1 MVSPRLCEDGSVPGL
16 ALYLPDLV
24 AIFEQFEEW
33 VDSDWSYAVIL
44 LVAALDA
51 FFPVVPSET
60 VAITGGVLAGSGDL
74 NLLLVIV
81 AASTG
86 AIIGDNISY
95 GLGRWLGERTV
106 KNVFKGERSR
116 KAFLWAEKQL
126 EERGTYL
133 IVIARFI
140 PGGRTATTFSA
151 GYVEAFPY
159 RRFLPADILAGIIWG
174 TYTGCLGYF
183 GGKTFE
189 EQPWKG
195 LVLAFAIAI
204 AIAGAIELVRHLRQ
218 RRRGGGDP
226 APAEGDGS

>member
-1 MVSPRLCEDGSVPGL
+1 MPWFLAYLPNLL
-16 ALYLPDLV
+16 AL
-24 AIFEQFEEW
+24 FEQFEEW
-33 VDSDWSYAVIL
+33 VDSDWSYLVIFA
-44 LVAALDA
+44 VAALDA

-81 AASTG
+81 AASAG
-86 AIIGDNISY
+86 AILGDNISY
-95 GLGRWLGERTV
+95 GLGSWLGERTV

-116 KAFLWAEKQL
+116 KAFLWAEHQL

-140 PGGRTATTFSA
+140 PGGRTATTFAA
-151 GYVEAFPY
+151 GYIKTFPY
-159 RRFLPADILAGIIWG
+159 RRFLPADILAGAIWG

-195 LVLAFAIAI
+195 LVLAFVIAV
-204 AIAGAIELVRHLRQ
+204 AVAGGIELVRHLRQ
-218 RRRGGGDP
+218 RRRDGGGRP
-226 APAEGDGS
+226 APADTDSSSP

>member
-1 MVSPRLCEDGSVPGL
+1 MPWFLV
-16 ALYLPDLV
+16 YLPDLL
-24 AIFEQFEEW
+24 ALFEQFEEW
-33 VDSDWSYAVIL
+33 VASDWSYLVIFA
-44 LVAALDA
+44 VAALDA

-81 AASTG
+81 AASAG
-86 AIIGDNISY
+86 AILGDNISY
-95 GLGRWLGERTV
+95 GLGSWLGERTV

-116 KAFLWAEKQL
+116 KAFLWAEHQL

-140 PGGRTATTFSA
+140 PGGRTATTFAA
-151 GYVEAFPY
+151 GYIKTFPY
-159 RRFLPADILAGIIWG
+159 RRFLPADILAGATWG

-195 LVLAFAIAI
+195 LVLAFVIAV
-204 AIAGAIELVRHLRQ
+204 AIAGGIELVRHLRQ
-218 RRRGGGDP
+218 RRRGGGGRP
-226 APAEGDGS
+226 APADTDSSSP

>member
-1 MVSPRLCEDGSVPGL
+1 MIVVPGL
-16 ALYLPDLV
+16 LLYLPDVV
-24 AIFEQFEEW
+24 AIFEQFEDW
-33 VDSDWSYAVIL
+33 VDSDWSYGVIL

-74 NLLLVIV
+74 NLLFVIL
-81 AASTG
+81 AASAG

-95 GLGRWLGERTV
+95 GLGRWLGEHTV
-106 KNVFKGERSR
+106 KNVFKGDRSR

-151 GYVEAFPY
+151 GYVAAFPY

-183 GGKTFE
+183 GGRTFE

-204 AIAGAIELVRHLRQ
+204 AIAATIELVRHLRQ
-218 RRRGGGDP
+218 RRRGGDADG
-226 APAEGDGS
+226 APAETDAS

>member
-1 MVSPRLCEDGSVPGL
+1 MSSFL
-16 ALYLPDLV
+16 AYLPDLL
-24 AIFEQFEEW
+24 ALFEQFEEW
-33 VDSDWSYAVIL
+33 VASDWSYLVIFA
-44 LVAALDA
+44 VAALDA

-81 AASTG
+81 AASVG
-86 AIIGDNISY
+86 AILGDNISY
-95 GLGRWLGERTV
+95 GLGSWLGERTV

-116 KAFLWAEKQL
+116 KAFLWAEHQL

-140 PGGRTATTFSA
+140 PGGRTATTFAA
-151 GYVEAFPY
+151 GYIKTFPY
-159 RRFLPADILAGIIWG
+159 RRFLPADILAGAIWG

-195 LVLAFAIAI
+195 LVLAFVIAI
-204 AIAGAIELVRHLRQ
+204 AIAGGIELVRHLRQ
-218 RRRGGGDP
+218 RRRDGGGRP
-226 APAEGDGS
+226 APADTDSS

>member
-1 MVSPRLCEDGSVPGL
+1 MAGVPWFLAYLPNLL
-16 ALYLPDLV
+16 AL
-24 AIFEQFEEW
+24 FEQFEEW
-33 VDSDWSYAVIL
+33 VDSDWSYLVIFA
-44 LVAALDA
+44 VAALDA

-81 AASTG
+81 AASAG
-86 AIIGDNISY
+86 AILGDNISY
-95 GLGRWLGERTV
+95 GLGSWLGERTV

-116 KAFLWAEKQL
+116 KAFLWAEHQL

-140 PGGRTATTFSA
+140 PGGRTATTFAA
-151 GYVEAFPY
+151 GYIKTFPY
-159 RRFLPADILAGIIWG
+159 RRFLPADILAGAIWG

-195 LVLAFAIAI
+195 LVLAFVIAV
-204 AIAGAIELVRHLRQ
+204 AIAGGIELVRHLRQ
-218 RRRGGGDP
+218 RRRGGGERP
-226 APAEGDGS
+226 APADTDSSSP

>member
-1 MVSPRLCEDGSVPGL
+1 MPWLLAYLPNLL
-16 ALYLPDLV
+16 AL
-24 AIFEQFEEW
+24 FEKFEEW
-33 VDSDWSYAVIL
+33 VDSDWSYLVIFA
-44 LVAALDA
+44 VAALDA

-81 AASTG
+81 AASAG
-86 AIIGDNISY
+86 AILGDNISY
-95 GLGRWLGERTV
+95 GLGSWLGERTV

-116 KAFLWAEKQL
+116 KAFLWAEHQL

-140 PGGRTATTFSA
+140 PGGRTATTFAA
-151 GYVEAFPY
+151 GYIKTFPY
-159 RRFLPADILAGIIWG
+159 RRFLPADILAGAIWG

-195 LVLAFAIAI
+195 LVLAFAIAV
-204 AIAGAIELVRHLRQ
+204 AIAGGIELVRHLRQ
-218 RRRGGGDP
+218 RRRGGGGRP
-226 APAEGDGS
+226 APADTDSSSP

>member
-1 MVSPRLCEDGSVPGL
+1 MTIVPGL
-16 ALYLPDLV
+16 AVYLPDVV
-24 AIFEQFEEW
+24 AIFQQFEDW

-86 AIIGDNISY
+86 AIVGDNISY
-95 GLGRWLGERTV
+95 GLGRWLGEHTV

-126 EERGTYL
+126 LERGTYL

-218 RRRGGGDP
+218 RRRREGVHDP
-226 APAEGDGS
+226 PAEADGP